1 MIKRAEDGA
10 GEPRG
15 SGRDAE
21 QGETVWPGCCRAGQ
35 AGSLGTGDCGI
46 GESEGRGSG
55 RTVGA
60 LKAGGKNTAS
70 RGRVPRTAGQRVWG
84 SGCRR
89 GYLRGRM
96 ATMRVPPV
104 YPESMYISPCRWV
117 TIRRQR

>member
-1 MIKRAEDGA
+1 MA
-10 GEPRG
+10 GML
-15 SGRDAE
+15 
-21 QGETVWPGCCRAGQ
+21 PGRAG
-35 AGSLGTGDCGI
+35 GI
-46 GESEGRGSG
+46 VRNGGLWNRGIRG
-55 RTVGA
+55 PGIRQN
-60 LKAGGKNTAS
+60 GGS

>member
-1 MIKRAEDGA
+1 MAGMLPGRAGEIVRNGGLWNRGIGGPGIRQNGGGAESRRKKHGEPGA
-10 GEPRG
+10 GRMPPPAR
-15 SGRDAE
+15 
-21 QGETVWPGCCRAGQ
+21 P
-35 AGSLGTGDCGI
+35 
-46 GESEGRGSG
+46 
-55 RTVGA
+55 
-60 LKAGGKNTAS
+60 
-70 RGRVPRTAGQRVWG
+70 G